1 MPPRRSSRAAS
12 ASLEVPPTETAPAKR
27 KRGQTTEPD
36 AEEKENVAK
45 PPPRTRRSSAV
56 RSSVPP
62 PSKARKSSRSKV
74 SLPDVPESDNE
85 EQSDAPPP
93 KKARPSLDSRAE
105 EDIKVEQ
112 DGDEIQ
118 KEKPKRAR
126 RGASTKPT
134 SATVD
139 MDLDD
144 EVPSRSS
151 SRRTSNRKAALSS
164 GSRVSAASEKSGGT
178 PGSARVEEG
187 LNDESD
193 EEEVK
198 PVKGRRG
205 AGKRGASKAVQSDED
220 EDEDVLQVA
229 EEEEE
234 EEDVKPIRKGRK
246 PKAPAVR
253 KGKATAKKATKPA
266 VVEDSDDDLEAP
278 PSAQPRFKAPASA
291 AEQAPADVPAEDEEV
306 EETSLFEPPP
316 MSAPSS
322 LPQAMPEEPAGPKA
336 RLVIHKMALVNFK
349 SYAGRQEIGPF
360 HKVCHSLRLLHA
372 LKKIHSCSCFPLSLV
387 PMDLES
393 QTLSMHSSS
402 CLVIAPLK

>member
-112 DGDEIQ
+112 DGDEQ

-151 SRRTSNRKAALSS
+151 SRRTSNRKAAVSS

-178 PGSARVEEG
+178 SGSARVEEG

-220 EDEDVLQVA
+220 EDEDVIQVA

-316 MSAPSS
+316 MPAPSS

-372 LKKIHSCSCFPLSLV
+372 FKYFIHIVVFLYRWSQWIWKVKHYRRTPLRV
-387 PMDLES
+387 W
-393 QTLSMHSSS
+393 LSR
-402 CLVIAPLK
+402 L